1 MEPMEYFKTT
11 FDRYPL
17 AGLTIY
23 VKDVEL
29 PEEEAVKYRPGFD
42 FTDINP
48 TDATRLLGGPAA
60 SCRFTILSNQM
71 GEEGKNDRFGAVR
84 FPAFKRYKVLDNYT
98 SRGRRQILLL
108 HVPSEWSFFR
118 SFELQDDARLVRAC
132 RAIFEEWLVERP
144 VPVLTEREWRENNS
158 YPMYYDFAGP
168 DGFFGS

>member
-1 MEPMEYFKTT
+1 MEPMEYFKRT
-11 FDRYPL
+11 FDRYPF

-29 PEEEAVKYRPGFD
+29 TEEAAEKYRPGFD

-48 TDATRLLGGPAA
+48 TGATRLLGGLAA

-71 GEEGKNDRFGAVR
+71 GEEGKKDRYGAVR
-84 FPAFKRYKVLDNYT
+84 FPPFKRYKVLDNYT
-98 SRGRRQILLL
+98 SHGRRQILLL

-132 RAIFEEWLVERP
+132 RAIFEDWLSQEV
-144 VPVLTEREWRENNS
+144 VPVLREEAWAGDNS
-158 YPMYYDFAGP
+158 YPMFYDFAGP
-168 DGFFGS
+168 EELPAR